1 MSVKTFLGNGVVA
14 IGGYFGA
21 KVAVLATTAPN
32 VETAMSYATQFN
44 EPYSIVGLIV
54 PNWIGAVLYV
64 LFLVIGSIFGSN
76 QQTPV
81 DGKFKRAWL
90 KPIYS
95 LVFGSSMTLFVMPL
109 IYPNITI
116 WGLIFPALFFASI
129 GAVAIYFV
137 IAFFTSEKLWTLI
150 EVWAHGGAGELL
162 AEITRR
168 SKNALKAIFGG
179 SK

>member
-1 MSVKTFLGNGVVA
+1 MSLKTVLGNVAVATAGVAQSAA
-14 IGGYFGA
+14 IG
-21 KVAVLATTAPN
+21 
-32 VETAMSYATQFN
+32 YATQFN
-44 EPYSIVGLIV
+44 EPYSIVGLVV
-54 PNWIGAVLYV
+54 PNWIGVVLYV

-90 KPIYS
+90 KPVYS
-95 LVFGSSMTLFVMPL
+95 LVFGASMTLFVMPL

-129 GAVAIYFV
+129 GAVAIYFI

-150 EVWAHGGAGELL
+150 DTWAHGGAGEVL